1 MYTID
6 KEYLKALKKR
16 INGER
21 ETLINESCNNDNE
34 ETLEKND
41 ARIVCLERI
50 ARNVQNI
57 LSDMVL
63 LEMAEKV
70 EDNGQEQVGNI
81 FNMVVKQ
88 FRHNNLEK
96 NKSV

>member
-6 KEYLKALKKR
+6 KKYLKTLKKR

-21 ETLINESCNNDNE
+21 EILIINEYCNKDNE

-41 ARIVCLERI
+41 ARIICLERI
-50 ARNVQNI
+50 ARNVQNV

-70 EDNGQEQVGNI
+70 EDNGQE
-81 FNMVVKQ
+81 
-88 FRHNNLEK
+88 
-96 NKSV
+96 

>member
-6 KEYLKALKKR
+6 NEQLKALKKR

-21 ETLINESCNNDNE
+21 ETL
-34 ETLEKND
+34 EKDD

-50 ARNVQNI
+50 ARNVQNV

-63 LEMAEKV
+63 LEITEKV
-70 EDNGQEQVGNI
+70 EDNGQEQVGDI
-81 FNMVVKQ
+81 FNMVVKWSRPQ
-88 FRHNNLEK
+88 
-96 NKSV
+96 

>member
-6 KEYLKALKKR
+6 KEYLKTLKKR

-21 ETLINESCNNDNE
+21 ETLINESCKDNNE
-34 ETLEKND
+34 ETLEKYD

-50 ARNVQNI
+50 ARNVQNV

-63 LEMAEKV
+63 LEITEKAEV
-70 EDNGQEQVGNI
+70 DCQE
-81 FNMVVKQ
+81 
-88 FRHNNLEK
+88 
-96 NKSV
+96 

>member
-34 ETLEKND
+34 EILEKYD

-50 ARNVQNI
+50 ARNVQNV

-70 EDNGQEQVGNI
+70 EDNGQEISCYVL
-81 FNMVVKQ
+81 K
-88 FRHNNLEK
+88 
-96 NKSV
+96 

>member
-21 ETLINESCNNDNE
+21 ETLINKSCNNDNE

-50 ARNVQNI
+50 ERNVQNV

-70 EDNGQEQVGNI
+70 EDNGQEQADMYSNEYDI
-81 FNMVVKQ
+81 LN
-88 FRHNNLEK
+88 
-96 NKSV
+96 

>member
-6 KEYLKALKKR
+6 KEYLKALKER

-21 ETLINESCNNDNE
+21 ESLINESCNNDNE

-41 ARIVCLERI
+41 ACIICLERI
-50 ARNVQNI
+50 ARNVQNV

-70 EDNGQEQVGNI
+70 EDNGQEQADMYSNEY
-81 FNMVVKQ
+81 VVL
-88 FRHNNLEK
+88 N
-96 NKSV
+96 

>member
-1 MYTID
+1 MYPID

-16 INGER
+16 INSER
-21 ETLINESCNNDNE
+21 DTLINESCNNNNE
-34 ETLEKND
+34 ETLEKNN

-63 LEMAEKV
+63 LEMAE
-70 EDNGQEQVGNI
+70 EIGDNGQEQLGDI

-88 FRHNNLEK
+88 SRPQ
-96 NKSV
+96 

>member
-21 ETLINESCNNDNE
+21 ETLINESCNDNE

-50 ARNVQNI
+50 ARNVQNV

-63 LEMAEKV
+63 LEITEKV
-70 EDNGQEQVGNI
+70 EDNGQEQANMYSNEYDV
-81 FNMVVKQ
+81 FN
-88 FRHNNLEK
+88 
-96 NKSV
+96 

>member
-1 MYTID
+1 MHSQLRNKELNNQLKSKVMYTID

-21 ETLINESCNNDNE
+21 ETLINESCNDNE

-50 ARNVQNI
+50 ARKVQNV

-70 EDNGQEQVGNI
+70 EDNGQEISCYVL
-81 FNMVVKQ
+81 K
-88 FRHNNLEK
+88 
-96 NKSV
+96 

>member
-21 ETLINESCNNDNE
+21 ETLIINESCNNDNE

-50 ARNVQNI
+50 ARNVQNV

-70 EDNGQEQVGNI
+70 EDNGQEQVGDI

-88 FRHNNLEK
+88 SRPQILK
-96 NKSV
+96 

>member
-21 ETLINESCNNDNE
+21 ETLIINESCNDNE

-50 ARNVQNI
+50 ARNVQNV

-63 LEMAEKV
+63 LEMVEKV
-70 EDNGQEQVGNI
+70 EDDCQE
-81 FNMVVKQ
+81 
-88 FRHNNLEK
+88 
-96 NKSV
+96 

>member
-6 KEYLKALKKR
+6 KEYLKTLKKR

-21 ETLINESCNNDNE
+21 ETLINESCKDNNE

-41 ARIVCLERI
+41 ARIICLERI
-50 ARNVQNI
+50 ARNVQNV
-57 LSDMVL
+57 LSDVVL
-63 LEMAEKV
+63 LEMAGKV
-70 EDNGQEQVGNI
+70 EDNGQEQVGDI

-88 FRHNNLEK
+88 SRPQIVK
-96 NKSV
+96 

>member
-6 KEYLKALKKR
+6 KEYLKALKKRINGERETLYLKALKKR

-50 ARNVQNI
+50 ARNVQNV

-63 LEMAEKV
+63 LEITEKV
-70 EDNGQEQVGNI
+70 EDNGQE
-81 FNMVVKQ
+81 
-88 FRHNNLEK
+88 
-96 NKSV
+96 

>member
-6 KEYLKALKKR
+6 KEYLKMLKKR
-16 INGER
+16 INSER
-21 ETLINESCNNDNE
+21 ESLINESCNNDNE
-34 ETLEKND
+34 EALEKND

-50 ARNVQNI
+50 ARNVQNV

-70 EDNGQEQVGNI
+70 EDNGQEQADMYSNEYDV
-81 FNMVVKQ
+81 FN
-88 FRHNNLEK
+88 
-96 NKSV
+96 

>member
-6 KEYLKALKKR
+6 KEYLEALKKR

-21 ETLINESCNNDNE
+21 ETL
-34 ETLEKND
+34 EKDD

-50 ARNVQNI
+50 ARNVQNV

-63 LEMAEKV
+63 LEITEKV
-70 EDNGQEQVGNI
+70 EDNGQEQADMYSNEYDV
-81 FNMVVKQ
+81 FN
-88 FRHNNLEK
+88 
-96 NKSV
+96 

>member
-21 ETLINESCNNDNE
+21 ETLINESRNNHNE

-50 ARNVQNI
+50 ARNVQNV

-63 LEMAEKV
+63 LEMADEI
-70 EDNGQEQVGNI
+70 EDHGQA
-81 FNMVVKQ
+81 
-88 FRHNNLEK
+88 
-96 NKSV
+96 

>member
-6 KEYLKALKKR
+6 KEYLKTLKKR

-21 ETLINESCNNDNE
+21 EIIINESCNNDNE
-34 ETLEKND
+34 ETHEKYND
-41 ARIVCLERI
+41 RIVCLERI
-50 ARNVQNI
+50 ARNVQNV

-70 EDNGQEQVGNI
+70 EDNGQEQADMYSNEYDVLN
-81 FNMVVKQ
+81 
-88 FRHNNLEK
+88 
-96 NKSV
+96 

>member
-16 INGER
+16 IKGER
-21 ETLINESCNNDNE
+21 ETLINESCNDNE

-70 EDNGQEQVGNI
+70 EDNGQEQVGDI

-88 FRHNNLEK
+88 SRPQ
-96 NKSV
+96 

>member
-1 MYTID
+1 MHSQLRNKELNNQLKSEVMYTID

-16 INGER
+16 IKGEQ
-21 ETLINESCNNDNE
+21 TLINESCNDNNE

-70 EDNGQEQVGNI
+70 EDDCQE
-81 FNMVVKQ
+81 
-88 FRHNNLEK
+88 
-96 NKSV
+96 

>member
-6 KEYLKALKKR
+6 KKYLKTLKKR

-21 ETLINESCNNDNE
+21 EILIINEYCNKDNE

-50 ARNVQNI
+50 ARNIQNV

-70 EDNGQEQVGNI
+70 EDNGQEQADMYSNEYDVLN
-81 FNMVVKQ
+81 
-88 FRHNNLEK
+88 
-96 NKSV
+96 

>member
-21 ETLINESCNNDNE
+21 ETLIINESCNDNE

-50 ARNVQNI
+50 ARNVQNV

-63 LEMAEKV
+63 LEMVEKV
-70 EDNGQEQVGNI
+70 EDDCQEQVGDI
-81 FNMVVKQ
+81 FNMVVKWSRPQ
-88 FRHNNLEK
+88 
-96 NKSV
+96 

>member
-21 ETLINESCNNDNE
+21 ETLIINESCNDNE

-50 ARNVQNI
+50 ARNVQNV

-63 LEMAEKV
+63 LEMVEKV
-70 EDNGQEQVGNI
+70 EDDCQEQVVDI
-81 FNMVVKQ
+81 FNMVVKWSRPQ
-88 FRHNNLEK
+88 
-96 NKSV
+96 

>member
-16 INGER
+16 IKGEQ
-21 ETLINESCNNDNE
+21 TLINESCNDNNE

-70 EDNGQEQVGNI
+70 EDDCQE
-81 FNMVVKQ
+81 
-88 FRHNNLEK
+88 
-96 NKSV
+96 

>member
-6 KEYLKALKKR
+6 KEYLEALKKR
-16 INGER
+16 INSER
-21 ETLINESCNNDNE
+21 ETLYLEALKKRINDER

-50 ARNVQNI
+50 ARNVQNV

-63 LEMAEKV
+63 LEITEKV
-70 EDNGQEQVGNI
+70 EDNGQEQADMYSNEYDVLN
-81 FNMVVKQ
+81 
-88 FRHNNLEK
+88 
-96 NKSV
+96 

>member
-1 MYTID
+1 MYPID

-21 ETLINESCNNDNE
+21 ETLIINESCNDNE

-50 ARNVQNI
+50 ARNVQNV

-70 EDNGQEQVGNI
+70 EDNGQEQVGDI
-81 FNMVVKQ
+81 FNMVVKWSRPQ
-88 FRHNNLEK
+88 
-96 NKSV
+96 

>member
-6 KEYLKALKKR
+6 KEYLKTLKKR

-21 ETLINESCNNDNE
+21 EIIINESCNNDNE
-34 ETLEKND
+34 ETLEKYD

-50 ARNVQNI
+50 ARNGQNI

-70 EDNGQEQVGNI
+70 EDNGQEQADMYSNEYDVLN
-81 FNMVVKQ
+81 
-88 FRHNNLEK
+88 
-96 NKSV
+96 

>member
-21 ETLINESCNNDNE
+21 ETLIINESCNDNE

-50 ARNVQNI
+50 ARNVQNV

-70 EDNGQEQVGNI
+70 EDDCQE
-81 FNMVVKQ
+81 
-88 FRHNNLEK
+88 
-96 NKSV
+96 

>member
-6 KEYLKALKKR
+6 KEYLKMLKKR
-16 INGER
+16 INSER
-21 ETLINESCNNDNE
+21 ESLINESCNNDNE
-34 ETLEKND
+34 EALEKND

-50 ARNVQNI
+50 ARNVQNV

-70 EDNGQEQVGNI
+70 EDNGQEQA
-81 FNMVVKQ
+81 NMYSNEYDVL
-88 FRHNNLEK
+88 N
-96 NKSV
+96 

>member
-21 ETLINESCNNDNE
+21 ETLINESRNNHNE

-50 ARNVQNI
+50 ARNVQNV

-63 LEMAEKV
+63 LEMADEI
-70 EDNGQEQVGNI
+70 EDNGQAQVGKI

-88 FRHNNLEK
+88 SRPQ
-96 NKSV
+96 

>member
-6 KEYLKALKKR
+6 KEYLKTLKKR

-21 ETLINESCNNDNE
+21 ETLINESCKDNNE
-34 ETLEKND
+34 ETLEKYD

-50 ARNVQNI
+50 ARNVQNV

-63 LEMAEKV
+63 LEMAEKL
-70 EDNGQEQVGNI
+70 EDDCQV
-81 FNMVVKQ
+81 
-88 FRHNNLEK
+88 
-96 NKSV
+96 